1 MSLAEHT
8 RKSVRSPYFDEMVVG
23 QVFDTAPTMTLT
35 DGLAAVHGSI
45 VGNRYALSLDR
56 SASHTV
62 SGGAIV
68 SPALVWDI
76 SIGQSTPAT
85 QHVRANLFYRGLL
98 FHRSPV
104 VGDTLRTTAVVEAL
118 RENARRPDRPPT
130 GLVVLHITTL
140 DQHGRT
146 VLDYRRCAMVLLSPL
161 APETGH
167 RDDTSAGANSAEPI
181 DVFASVAGWN
191 IDELP
196 SPRGHAQWQVG
207 TELDVLGGD
216 VVSSAPEL
224 ARLTGNVARVHHDSS
239 AGGGTRLVYGGHSIG
254 IAFHHVCQAV
264 PGIIAVAGWHGCD
277 HVGPV
282 HEGDLLTSTVTVET
296 VESKFDGLGA
306 GELRALGLRVVTR
319 SHHALDADASDVLV
333 WRPIVIVR

>member
-1 MSLAEHT
+1 M
-8 RKSVRSPYFDEMVVG
+8 G
-23 QVFDTAPTMTLT
+23 QLFDTAPAVTLT
-35 DGLAAVHGSI
+35 DGLAAVHSSI

-56 SASHTV
+56 ASAQAIC
-62 SGGAIV
+62 GGSIV
-68 SPALVWDI
+68 NPALVWDI

-85 QHVRANLFYRGLL
+85 QHVRANLFYRGLH

-104 VGDTLRTTAVVEAL
+104 VGDTLRTTTVVEAL

-130 GLVVLHITTL
+130 GLVVLRITTV

-161 APETGH
+161 APETDH
-167 RDDTSAGANSAEPI
+167 RDDISSETDSSAHPGLFS
-181 DVFASVAGWN
+181 SVAGWN
-191 IDELP
+191 VHELSEP
-196 SPRGHAQWQVG
+196 GGPTTWEVG

-224 ARLTGNVARVHHDSS
+224 ARMTGNVARVHHDSE
-239 AGGGTRLVYGGHSIG
+239 AGGGERLVYGGHSIG

-264 PGIIAVAGWHGCD
+264 PGIVAVAGWHGCD

-282 HEGDLLTSTVTVET
+282 REGDFLTSTVTI
-296 VESKFDGLGA
+296 ESVDSSADG
-306 GELRALGLRVVTR
+306 LRALGLRVVTSSR
-319 SHHALDADASDVLV
+319 DALDQGSSTVLV